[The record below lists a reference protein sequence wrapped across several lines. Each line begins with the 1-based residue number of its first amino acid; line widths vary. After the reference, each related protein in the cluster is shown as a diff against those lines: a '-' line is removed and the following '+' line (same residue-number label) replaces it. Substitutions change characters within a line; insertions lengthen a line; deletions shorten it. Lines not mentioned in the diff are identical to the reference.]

1 MGIKALLNNRLVAV
15 GAGATALALIAGGA
29 GYAAGEITSNDIRD
43 DTIRSND
50 VRDDTLKLK
59 DINDGAE
66 RRLQGQRGPQGE
78 PGEPGEPG
86 PPGPPGTAE
95 YAGATWSIV
104 DRNVIGN
111 GDSYLRAGP
120 GGEPP
125 LGMGSLGLRTGSPA
139 DKAAF
144 GNEVDFIGDP
154 LTDLTEVS
162 YSVYTTGEN
171 NALYAENG
179 PSVTFEVDPTGQ
191 GDTTAPNYA
200 SLTFVPTA
208 LTANAWTELDASTA
222 KRWFLTGA
230 AGTSSSC
237 NQTTYCTLDEVR
249 TAFPDATLLTAQITK
264 GRDYAFSGAVDALTI
279 GSTTYDFEPF
289 GVSETGD

>member
-15 GAGATALALIAGGA
+15 GVGATALALIAGGV
-29 GYAAGEITSNDIRD
+29 GYAAGEITSNDIRNN
-43 DTIRSND
+43 TIRSVD
-50 VRDDTLKLK
+50 VHDDTLKLK
-59 DINDGAE
+59 DISNGAE
-66 RRLQGQRGPQGE
+66 RQLRGD
-78 PGEPGEPG
+78 PG

-95 YAGATWSIV
+95 YAGPTWSIV

-125 LGMGSLGLRTGSPA
+125 LGMGSLGIRTGSPT

-144 GNEVDFIGDP
+144 GNEVDFFGDP
-154 LTDLTEVS
+154 LTDLSEVS

-249 TAFPDATLLTAQITK
+249 TAFPNATLLTAQITK

-289 GVSETGD
+289 GVSGTGD

>member
-1 MGIKALLNNRLVAV
+1 M
-15 GAGATALALIAGGA
+15 
-29 GYAAGEITSNDIRD
+29 
-43 DTIRSND
+43 
-50 VRDDTLKLK
+50 
-59 DINDGAE
+59 
-66 RRLQGQRGPQGE
+66 
-78 PGEPGEPG
+78 
-86 PPGPPGTAE
+86 
-95 YAGATWSIV
+95 
-104 DRNVIGN
+104 IGN

-125 LGMGSLGLRTGSPA
+125 LGMGSLGIRTGSPT

-154 LTDLTEVS
+154 LTDLTTVS

-171 NALYAENG
+171 NALSPENG
-179 PSVTFEVDPTGQ
+179 PSVIFEIDPTGQ
-191 GDTTAPNYA
+191 GDTAAPNYA
-200 SLTFVPTA
+200 SLVYVPGA

-222 KRWFLTGA
+222 DRWFLTGA

-249 TAFPDATLLTAQITK
+249 TAFPNATLLTAQITK
-264 GRDYAFSGAVDALTI
+264 GRDYAFSGAVDELTI
-279 GSTTYDFEPF
+279 GATTYDFEPF

>member
-1 MGIKALLNNRLVAV
+1 MGFKKVLNSRLMAV
-15 GAGATALALIAGGA
+15 GAGAAALALLAGGV
-29 GYAAGEITSNDIRD
+29 GYAAGQITSGDIRNG
-43 DTIRSND
+43 TIRSVD
-50 VRDDTLKLK
+50 VRDDALKLK
-59 DINDGAE
+59 DIANSAE
-66 RRLQGQRGPQGE
+66 RQLRGQRGPQ
-78 PGEPGEPG
+78 G

-95 YAGATWSIV
+95 YAGPTWSIV

-125 LGMGSLGLRTGSPA
+125 LGIGSLGIRTGSPT

-144 GNEVDFIGDP
+144 GNEVDFAGNP
-154 LTDLTEVS
+154 LTDLTTVS

-171 NALYAENG
+171 NDLSPENG
-179 PSVTFEVDPTGQ
+179 PSVTFEIDPTGPE
-191 GDTTAPNYA
+191 DLAPNYS
-200 SLTFVPTA
+200 SLVYVPTT

-222 KRWFLTGA
+222 ARWFLTGA

-249 TAFPDATLLTAQITK
+249 AAFPNATLLTAQITK
-264 GRDYAFSGAVDALTI
+264 GRDLAFSGAVDALTI
-279 GSTTYDFEPF
+279 GDTTYDFEPF
-289 GVSETGD
+289 GVTEASD